1 MALVRPA
8 VAPASLPRHASTRR
22 RRVASLASMPHRGS
36 RSRGTAALDPSA
48 LGRGPVLC
56 SKSEPVRAIAI
67 SDDVR
72 LFAHTFLAGFVSVS
86 VLIG

>member
-1 MALVRPA
+1 M
-8 VAPASLPRHASTRR
+8 
-22 RRVASLASMPHRGS
+22 
-36 RSRGTAALDPSA
+36 
-48 LGRGPVLC
+48 LC

-72 LFAHTFLAGFVSVS
+72 LFAHTFLAGFVFVS